1 MKDNVQMLK
10 TSEISSDVFVITPGL
25 INTISQQFGDAVA
38 EAMNIRPLAQKIR
51 TIAADV
57 LVKTLQGAKTMG
69 E

>member
-10 TSEISSDVFVITPGL
+10 TSEISSDVFVISPSL
-25 INTISQQFGDAVA
+25 INVISQQFGDAVA

-51 TIAADV
+51 TIASDV

>member
-1 MKDNVQMLK
+1 MKDDVRMLK
-10 TSEISSDVFVITPGL
+10 TSEISSDVFVITPAQ
-25 INTISQQFGDAVA
+25 IDIISQQFGDALA

-51 TIAADV
+51 IIASDI